1 MEDDSAK
8 GYKFGDRA
16 LQAMERMR
24 EQRVKQIAS
33 RIVEAAL
40 GVRAYASR
48 LPQSCAA
55 TQDFFEKIAVERCGE
70 ALLGDAQLGG
80 VSL

>member
-1 MEDDSAK
+1 MKLTRRGRYKDS
-8 GYKFGDRA
+8 
-16 LQAMERMR
+16 
-24 EQRVKQIAS
+24 
-33 RIVEAAL
+33 
-40 GVRAYASR
+40 RAYASR